1 MALIGMGDIL
11 PYPCREELAK
21 QDCKAFEFSFQC
33 SNAQLWAEALNNN
46 QKEDI
51 VDTKEEMYFHGRVAW
66 LSLRESVKSSD
77 IKREFGVEQF
87 RGKSIALKE
96 SS

>member
-11 PYPCREELAK
+11 PYPCCEELAK

-33 SNAQLWAEALNNN
+33 SNLHLWAEALNN
-46 QKEDI
+46 QKEDT

-96 SS
+96 PS